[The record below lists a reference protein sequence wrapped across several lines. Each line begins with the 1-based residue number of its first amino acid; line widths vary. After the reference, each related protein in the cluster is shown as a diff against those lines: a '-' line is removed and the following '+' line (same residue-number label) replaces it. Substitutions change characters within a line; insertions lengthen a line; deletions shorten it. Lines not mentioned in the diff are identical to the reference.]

1 MYHDQKTSGIMGLQP
16 LVLDMPLHI
25 TSTDPKNKTILFKNR
40 RCRLSG
46 WTLHEDDRLRLEN
59 CATPELKLEHQP
71 KELFVRVE
79 KATWV
84 WSEEL
89 GPGVIAIQPTTVT
102 WYLDKAL
109 FRVASFS
116 V

>member
-1 MYHDQKTSGIMGLQP
+1 MGYLP
-16 LVLDMPLHI
+16 LVLNMPVKF
-25 TSTDPKNKTILFKNR
+25 TSTDPKNKNILFKNR
-40 RCRLSG
+40 LCRLFG
-46 WTLHEDDRLRLEN
+46 WKLHEEDRLRLEN
-59 CATPELKLEHQP
+59 CDTPEMKLEHQP
-71 KELFVRVE
+71 KVLFLRME
-79 KATWV
+79 NATWV

>member
-71 KELFVRVE
+71 TELFVRVE

-89 GPGVIAIQPTTVT
+89 GPGVIGIQPTTVT
-102 WYLDKAL
+102 WHLDKAL